1 MGMVGM
7 GMDMDNHNLV
17 GINQMVMELIIMELL
32 LHLLFYCYLY
42 FHLFVHLQQL
52 VRLLE
57 DLQ

>member
-32 LHLLFYCYLY
+32 LHHLFYYYLY
-42 FHLFVHLQQL
+42 FLFVHLQQL